1 MKQNFFRCL
10 TILMAS
16 AMLDMRA
23 AVTEDSNPVRL
34 PDHVPYHA
42 VANAVFLHE
51 LDVGTKV
58 PFTFVLPLRDEDVLE
73 DLVRRMYD
81 PTDEEHYGKYL
92 TSEEFTERF
101 APTEDDYNAVIA
113 YAKSVGL
120 TVNATH
126 PNRTLLNV
134 EAEKESVEK
143 AFNLCLHHYQEPSG
157 RKFYAPDNNPEIPA
171 EIANVIRGIVGLDNS
186 VLRRPFRR
194 EKQEV
199 ETIDISHVSSSVSP
213 SGPNGGYA
221 PHDLVAAYNLATSPV
236 DGSGQIIALF
246 ELASYSASDINTYAR
261 YFGLPTPQLKNILVD
276 GGSHT
281 GIDAEVTLD
290 IELALA
296 LAPRSQIY
304 VYEGPNSDQGV
315 LDTYNRIATDN
326 IAKQVSTS
334 WGMAERLGTSQ
345 QLQAE
350 KAIFLQMA
358 AHGQTIYAAAGDS
371 GAYDN
376 YEQDSSRTLMVDD
389 PASQPYVIGVGG
401 TRLTVNHATGAYQ
414 SESIWNN
421 GLGNGA
427 GGGGVSVVWPIPSW
441 QANVSSAYSKTYR
454 NVPDVA
460 LHSDSSLGYAIYHA
474 GRWQIF
480 GGTSCA
486 APLWAAFTALVN
498 QQLVANQKP
507 VLGFANPLFY
517 AIGASSS
524 STTAFHDVT
533 VGNNLYYSAGV
544 GYDNAS
550 GWGSFNGMNLFGM
563 LTNSQ
568 PTPPTPPPVPAKTPV
583 LAIAMTHNAVFVDG
597 QTGTYRIKVSNQ
609 GTASTSGP
617 VNVAVALPNGLTY
630 NSFGG
635 AGWNFDATTQSFT
648 QSAALAPN
656 ASYAQ
661 LLLTVNVS
669 SDAPH
674 SLTPTA
680 TVSGGGSASST
691 ASNPTTTTK

>member
-1 MKQNFFRCL
+1 MKQNFFRYL
-10 TILMAS
+10 TILMVS
-16 AMLDMRA
+16 ATLDMRA

-34 PDHVPYHA
+34 PDHVPYQA
-42 VANAVFLHE
+42 VANAAFLHQ
-51 LDVGTKV
+51 LDPTTKV
-58 PFTFVLPLRDEDVLE
+58 PFTFVLPLRDEEVLE

-81 PTDEEHYGKYL
+81 PSDEEHYGKYL

-120 TVNATH
+120 TVSGTH

-134 EAEKESVEK
+134 EAESESVEN
-143 AFNLCLHHYQEPSG
+143 AFSLCLHHYQDASG
-157 RKFYAPDNNPEIPA
+157 RKFYAPDNDPQIPA
-171 EIANVIRGIVGLDNS
+171 EIAGIVRGVVGLDNS
-186 VLRRPFRR
+186 AFRRPFNR
-194 EKQEV
+194 ENTEV
-199 ETIDISHVSSSVSP
+199 ELLEPLHIGSSVSP
-213 SGPNGGYA
+213 SGPGGAYA
-221 PHDLVAAYNLATSPV
+221 PHDIVTAYNLTGAPV

-246 ELASYSASDINTYAR
+246 ELASYSPSDINTYAR
-261 YFGLPTPQLKNILVD
+261 YFGLPTPQLKDVLVD
-276 GGSHT
+276 GGSRT

-304 VYEGPNSDQGV
+304 VYEGPNSAQGV
-315 LDTYNRIATDN
+315 VNTYNRIATDN

-334 WGMAERLGTSQ
+334 WGLGESLASPQEIQAER
-345 QLQAE
+345 
-350 KAIFLQMA
+350 AIFLQMA

-376 YEQDSSRTLMVDD
+376 YDQDSSRTLMVDD

-401 TRLTVNHATGAYQ
+401 TRLAVNRTTGAYE

-441 QANVSSAYSKTYR
+441 QANVATAYSKSYR

-474 GRWQIF
+474 GRWRMY

-498 QQLVANQKP
+498 QQLVAKQKP
-507 VLGFANPLFY
+507 VLGFANPVFY
-517 AIGASSS
+517 AIGNSASFK
-524 STTAFHDVT
+524 TAFHDVT
-533 VGNNLYYSAGV
+533 TGNNLYYSAGA

-597 QTGTYRIKVSNQ
+597 QTGAYRIKVSNQ
-609 GTASTSGP
+609 GTASTSGA
-617 VNVAVALPNGLTY
+617 VNVAVMLPKGLTY
-630 NSFGG
+630 KSFSG
-635 AGWNFDATTQSFT
+635 AGWSFDAATQSFT
-648 QSAALAPN
+648 QTASLAPSGN
-656 ASYAQ
+656 YPQ
-661 LLLTVNVS
+661 IILTVNVS
-669 SDAPH
+669 PDAPY

-691 ASNPTTTTK
+691 VSNPTTTTK